1 MFPGPRQREHAPA
14 PGSSPKLQVLNTAP
28 MTAQTGLTLKE
39 AWRDR
44 DRAVDFVARAGQ
56 TLTAIEVK
64 SGRARDGQPGLAAF
78 AEAYRPKRKLLVG
91 GDGIPLEE
99 FLFRPVQYWV
109 RR

>member
-44 DRAVDFVARAGQ
+44 DRAVDFVTRGWADADRYRGQERARARR
-56 TLTAIEVK
+56 AAW
-64 SGRARDGQPGLAAF
+64 SGRREPVAEVTRLPSRPRGGAA
-78 AEAYRPKRKLLVG
+78 AWSGY
-91 GDGIPLEE
+91 
-99 FLFRPVQYWV
+99 
-109 RR
+109 